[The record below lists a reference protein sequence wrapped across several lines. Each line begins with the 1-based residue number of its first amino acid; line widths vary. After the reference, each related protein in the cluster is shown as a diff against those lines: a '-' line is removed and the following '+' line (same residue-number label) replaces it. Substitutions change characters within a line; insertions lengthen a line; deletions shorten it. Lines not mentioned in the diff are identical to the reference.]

1 MKEFTSPF
9 SNIPLALSSERH
21 FSEALT
27 RWNYFPNQKD
37 SASELPPC
45 FTTRRFTPEIAVELS
60 KMAVQDP
67 RKQHWFDL
75 VEYRVTRYNN
85 VSRTL
90 SLLHP
95 LAYARLHARLME
107 NHEEISNLTSS
118 NQSAIKIEEHID
130 GRMIIMNYESHEART
145 SAALEDTFGK
155 RFRAHT
161 DISNCFGSVYTH
173 SLEWAI
179 QGYDEAK
186 KNLFA
191 KPKHWSSILDTAFRN
206 TKRNETSGLPIGP
219 AASNIAVEIIL
230 CKIDKIL
237 EKQNF
242 IFTRYID
249 DYTAYCE
256 SHDEAQDFI
265 RILGHELASYRLSLN
280 LNKTTIKELPES
292 LQDPWT
298 SILNNALPKRT
309 SSDGALSLSTSEA
322 INFLDFAV
330 RLNKETPDGSV
341 LRYAISTIAPR
352 AIDETA
358 VAVFNYT
365 LNLAWH
371 FPALLP
377 LLEKI
382 DARSDQYDVDAT
394 QEKLNKIITANALH
408 RRSDG
413 MCWALYY
420 IKQLSR
426 EPGEEQIK
434 QVLNSKDCAA
444 ITMLCKFNNSI
455 GQAKEHALGIISNA
469 TLYELDQNWLLLYEL
484 FLHNHIDNPYQ
495 TENTFDILK
504 KYDVAFLYP
513 ADKSSHA
520 EQYCHVISNPFQ
532 QPRQPVSFDQWMQR
546 CLAPR
551 PPRKPLSLFG

>member
-1 MKEFTSPF
+1 M
-9 SNIPLALSSERH
+9 
-21 FSEALT
+21 
-27 RWNYFPNQKD
+27 
-37 SASELPPC
+37 
-45 FTTRRFTPEIAVELS
+45 
-60 KMAVQDP
+60 
-67 RKQHWFDL
+67 
-75 VEYRVTRYNN
+75 
-85 VSRTL
+85 
-90 SLLHP
+90 
-95 LAYARLHARLME
+95 
-107 NHEEISNLTSS
+107 
-118 NQSAIKIEEHID
+118 
-130 GRMIIMNYESHEART
+130 
-145 SAALEDTFGK
+145 
-155 RFRAHT
+155 
-161 DISNCFGSVYTH
+161 
-173 SLEWAI
+173 
-179 QGYDEAK
+179 
-186 KNLFA
+186 
-191 KPKHWSSILDTAFRN
+191 
-206 TKRNETSGLPIGP
+206 
-219 AASNIAVEIIL
+219 
-230 CKIDKIL
+230 
-237 EKQNF
+237 
-242 IFTRYID
+242 
-249 DYTAYCE
+249 
-256 SHDEAQDFI
+256 
-265 RILGHELASYRLSLN
+265 
-280 LNKTTIKELPES
+280 
-292 LQDPWT
+292 
-298 SILNNALPKRT
+298 
-309 SSDGALSLSTSEA
+309 
-322 INFLDFAV
+322 
-330 RLNKETPDGSV
+330 